1 MIKQTRFVSTVFL
14 CIAFKLE
21 NIYLGVNLCGNFI
34 SGNLFLGIVGKIA
47 KISTHNNIAP
57 HSVYRYLKQIEG
69 EIVACCRDPR
79 PPRISIARGACQPPP
94 PSPPPPGISVIF
106 QLGLVPSG
114 KNICIKK
121 VVALYLLM

>member
-1 MIKQTRFVSTVFL
+1 MIEQTRFLSTVFL
-14 CIAFKLE
+14 CTAFKLE

-34 SGNLFLGIVGKIA
+34 SGNLFWGIAGKIA

-69 EIVACCRDPR
+69 EIVACVQTPAPLEFLLRGVLVNPLP
-79 PPRISIARGACQPPP
+79 PPR
-94 PSPPPPGISVIF
+94 GISVIF

-114 KNICIKK
+114 KNICVKK
-121 VVALYLLM
+121 VVALYFLM